1 MTTPMSADDQF
12 YREYILDHYKNPR
25 NFGRLEHPDITH
37 EEDNPLCG
45 DVVGMDF
52 RVKDGMI
59 EDVRF
64 HGRGCAIS
72 QASASLL
79 TERLKGM
86 PLDDAKKINKDDV
99 LGELGIEISPA
110 RIKCALLSLKVLK
123 VGAYGLAGDDGRGV
137 IDGDDRTDEAPFRD
151 LKVDDD
157 QEADRRRTTTS
168 WTCARTGSGTR
179 ATAGRAARR
188 AEPILANPTGAEVQ
202 GRDDLRLRRWAS
214 ARPSRR
220 RWPSRSA

>member
-1 MTTPMSADDQF
+1 MSTAADDQF

-25 NFGRLEHPDITH
+25 NYGRLDSPEISH

-52 RVKDGMI
+52 RVKEGII
-59 EDVRF
+59 EDIRF

-86 PLDDAKKINKDDV
+86 ALDDAKKIDKNDV
-99 LGELGIEISPA
+99 LGELGIQISPA

-123 VGAYGLAGDDGRGV
+123 VGAYGLA
-137 IDGDDRTDEAPFRD
+137 
-151 LKVDDD
+151 DDD
-157 QEADRRRTTTS
+157 EN
-168 WTCARTGSGTR
+168 
-179 ATAGRAARR
+179 
-188 AEPILANPTGAEVQ
+188 EE
-202 GRDDLRLRRWAS
+202 
-214 ARPSRR
+214 
-220 RWPSRSA
+220 

>member
-1 MTTPMSADDQF
+1 VSTRTTADDQF

-25 NFGRLEHPDITH
+25 NFGRLERPEVTH

-52 RVKDGMI
+52 RIKDGVI

-86 PLDDAKKINKDDV
+86 TLDEAKKIDKQDV
-99 LGELGIEISPA
+99 LRELGIDISPA

-123 VGAYGLAGDDGRGV
+123 VGAYGLA
-137 IDGDDRTDEAPFRD
+137 DED
-151 LKVDDD
+151 ED
-157 QEADRRRTTTS
+157 E
-168 WTCARTGSGTR
+168 
-179 ATAGRAARR
+179 
-188 AEPILANPTGAEVQ
+188 E
-202 GRDDLRLRRWAS
+202 
-214 ARPSRR
+214 
-220 RWPSRSA
+220 